1 MSFVHVRPVR
11 AVWPQST
18 APPLPYG
25 PTSPTSASGY
35 GWADGGR
42 EPQYGPMGGVH
53 IIHAPEVGPDM
64 TDAVAD
70 AIARR
75 SGPPRS
81 ASFTG
86 RLTPTGGLGER
97 TYSATRF
104 SPARE
109 GPIRR
114 LSATQHTAYGG
125 LELPPPPA
133 SQVPYGLSSPT
144 RRVASPYGWVDGGLE
159 PNYGPAEFGGVNI
172 IQAPVVGPDI
182 TDTVTDAIAQKSG
195 SRSGSVTSRP
205 SPTPSPTKG
214 LGERTPSA

>member
-1 MSFVHVRPVR
+1 MSVAACVQFSAHKAARQ
-11 AVWPQST
+11 AHSAL
-18 APPLPYG
+18 APPYG

-64 TDAVAD
+64 ADAVAD

-109 GPIRR
+109 GV
-114 LSATQHTAYGG
+114 
-125 LELPPPPA
+125 PPPLCPVGRCDPTA
-133 SQVPYGLSSPT
+133 GDTSP
-144 RRVASPYGWVDGGLE
+144 G
-159 PNYGPAEFGGVNI
+159 
-172 IQAPVVGPDI
+172 
-182 TDTVTDAIAQKSG
+182 
-195 SRSGSVTSRP
+195 
-205 SPTPSPTKG
+205 
-214 LGERTPSA
+214 